1 MMNLHEEVL
10 EVLVSE
16 EEISEKCIELGKR
29 ISEDYKDKK
38 PILIGLLKGSVPFMA
53 SLMKNITCE
62 MQIDFMSVSSY
73 EGTTSTGM
81 VHVSKDVSV
90 DVKNRHIIIVED
102 IIDTGITLD
111 CVQGMFKE
119 REVSSIEMVTLL
131 DKPERRKVNT
141 VNPKYVGFTIP
152 NAFVIGYGLDY
163 NELYRNLPYVGILKP
178 SVYEK

>member
-1 MMNLHEEVL
+1 MAT
-10 EVLVSE
+10 
-16 EEISEKCIELGKR
+16 
-29 ISEDYKDKK
+29 
-38 PILIGLLKGSVPFMA
+38 LI
-53 SLMKNITCE
+53 KNITWD

-73 EGTTSTGM
+73 SGTTTTGM
-81 VHVSKDVSV
+81 VHVSKDVSC
-90 DVKNRHIIIVED
+90 DVKNRHVIIVED

-111 CVQGMFKE
+111 CVQSMFRE